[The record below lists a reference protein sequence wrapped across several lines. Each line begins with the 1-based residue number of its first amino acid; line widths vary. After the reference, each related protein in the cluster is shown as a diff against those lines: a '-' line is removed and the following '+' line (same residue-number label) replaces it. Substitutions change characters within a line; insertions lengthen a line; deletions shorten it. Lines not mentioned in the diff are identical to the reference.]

1 MNRPSSVR
9 RAAIRLPSTEGLR
22 AFEAVARLGSFERA
36 AHELSLTASAVS
48 KRVSSLEEVAGTSLF
63 TRKANA
69 LVLTDAG
76 MDYATRSSEVL
87 RQLMAMPQ
95 HGRTREASGR
105 LSITSTPTFA
115 RQILA
120 PNLSAFTNAHPHF
133 DVELLIVPPIFDYPA
148 TNADVEIRNGDVAA
162 SGGILLMQD
171 VVTPLVSP
179 DLLLRLPPLRVPGD
193 LRHAPLIRTPLKP
206 WSPWFHSA
214 LLDWPEPARGPK
226 LLDLGLTFEAAV
238 NGHGIALCRPSLV
251 RDWLTRRALRPLF
264 DIFARP
270 TKQYYVLADVQQQAS
285 QLFVQWLQAVCSDN
299 AEGGLDL
306 IHDELRHLQDG
317 IAGS

>member
-95 HGRTREASGR
+95 HGR
-105 LSITSTPTFA
+105 
-115 RQILA
+115 
-120 PNLSAFTNAHPHF
+120 
-133 DVELLIVPPIFDYPA
+133 
-148 TNADVEIRNGDVAA
+148 VEIRNGDVAA

-193 LRHAPLIRTPLKP
+193 LRHAPLIRTPLEP

-214 LLDWPEPARGPK
+214 LLDWPETRARPK
-226 LLDLGLTFEAAV
+226 VARPRPHFRGGRERSWHCPMPPEPGERLVDQASTA
-238 NGHGIALCRPSLV
+238 PSL
-251 RDWLTRRALRPLF
+251 RYLRPP
-264 DIFARP
+264 D
-270 TKQYYVLADVQQQAS
+270 
-285 QLFVQWLQAVCSDN
+285 QAV
-299 AEGGLDL
+299 
-306 IHDELRHLQDG
+306 LR
-317 IAGS
+317 AR